1 MTATR
6 PRPQRLAGHLPGRLT
21 LLSAALALS
30 AAPAL
35 TACDGE
41 TGFTPAPDH
50 ELLTQVQNEKY
61 REWSRV
67 PGRDMRLPTNAPHGH
82 QVEIFINAPLVDAL
96 ANADGLG
103 RTSWPE
109 GSTAVLEG
117 FVDGVTTDLEQ
128 VVIMQKRY
136 GVWYW
141 EQYQGDDFESPRFSG
156 RPGVC
161 LGCHNTGQ
169 DFTRSFGLPK
179 AVE

>member
-6 PRPQRLAGHLPGRLT
+6 PRPQPLADHPSGRLVW
-21 LLSAALALS
+21 LWVALALGL
-30 AAPAL
+30 A
-35 TACDGE
+35 ACDGD
-41 TGFTPAPDH
+41 TGFTSAPDH
-50 ELLTQVQNEKY
+50 ELLTQVQDEKY

-67 PGRDMRLPTNAPHGH
+67 PGRDMRRPTNAPHGH
-82 QVEIFINAPLVDAL
+82 QVEIFINTPLADAL

-109 GSTAVLEG
+109 GSIAVLEG
-117 FVDGVTTDLEQ
+117 FADGVTTDLEML
-128 VVIMQKRY
+128 VIMQKRY

-141 EQYQGDDFESPRFSG
+141 EQYQGDDFERPRFSG
-156 RPGVC
+156 RPEVC

-179 AVE
+179 VVE